1 MLYLLLL
8 MLTENLIRSIKELPT
23 CLNALVTEQV
33 QNWISQGRHVAPR
46 VADRL
51 NLLCNQYS
59 RDINFLQSL
68 RLAPAPANSQVS
80 MLTECFNPLGLT
92 SPNLPGA
99 PNMIKKIIAI
109 VVLQTTVLYYLVSA
123 GACYNGDTTDAAA
136 QAMGQAADQ
145 HQAEVANSLIAQNE
159 DATNAAAQALEQTQ
173 AEMASRFGGWGGGG
187 GGAPPIGGSEE
198 QTSIQ
203 TSSKH
208 PSKHHSNS
216 PPAFRAAMPR
226 FW

>member
-1 MLYLLLL
+1 
-8 MLTENLIRSIKELPT
+8 
-23 CLNALVTEQV
+23 
-33 QNWISQGRHVAPR
+33 
-46 VADRL
+46 
-51 NLLCNQYS
+51 S

-123 GACYNGDTTDAAA
+123 GACYNGDTTDAAVRTLFAKVKWTLNPKA

-198 QTSIQ
+198 VVSHHPSKQQTSTINPSKQQASIQ
-203 TSSKH
+203 TSRRPCPGFDVLAKNWL
-208 PSKHHSNS
+208 P
-216 PPAFRAAMPR
+216 FLQ
-226 FW
+226 WG